1 MATKAD
7 AFSVWGQPPEALTKD
22 LTQAQIRLLKKY
34 AGSIGEA
41 TYRMAFDNGVQ
52 HAFGIV
58 SDVTEKEWE
67 KQRRKV
73 I

>member
-1 MATKAD
+1 MGNKAD

-22 LTQAQIRLLKKY
+22 LTQAQLRLLKKY
-34 AGSIGEA
+34 AGSIGET

-58 SDVTEKEWE
+58 SDVTEKQWE
-67 KQRRKV
+67 KQRRKAA
-73 I
+73 